1 MALTAVNAFRPV
13 RYVGNVALYVA
24 PQDSVHFPGGDTT
37 TAQLTGEDITWKNI
51 ANAATAEFAF
61 DTDTDPENN
70 YDAVS
75 GMRIN
80 KQNPYVTSRY
90 WTVEVERDSPF
101 INAVFAGVRNPFDST
116 VIAKMGDGQDL
127 PIYASTKPVPV
138 CVKQEIHDSDGTL
151 MYTMFYY
158 GDMTPNGSRN
168 YDDKSLKASVRIDV
182 TSSQFSIQQN
192 TKDFTGQTEVPPS
205 EP

>member
-70 YDAVS
+70 WDAVS
-75 GMRIN
+75 NVRVV
-80 KQNPYVTSRY
+80 KQHQYVTARY
-90 WTVEVERDSPF
+90 WTVELERDSPF

-127 PIYASTKPVPV
+127 PIYASTKEVSV
-138 CVKQEIHDSDGTL
+138 CVKMEIKDADGTV
-151 MYTMFYY
+151 MHTIFFY
-158 GDMTPNGSRN
+158 GDLTPNGSRN

-192 TKDFTGQTEVPPS
+192 TKAFTGQTETP
-205 EP
+205 